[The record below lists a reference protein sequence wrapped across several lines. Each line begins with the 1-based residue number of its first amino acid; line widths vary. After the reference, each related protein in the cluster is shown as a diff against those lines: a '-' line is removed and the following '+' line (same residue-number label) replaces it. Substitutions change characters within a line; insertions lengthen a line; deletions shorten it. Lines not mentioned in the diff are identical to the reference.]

1 MTMWWEVN
9 LEHDESGDS
18 GVFPRQ
24 IQPPGLSLTQEHQE
38 SRAHSLMPSFLS
50 HTVTAHDDSKCCSDA
65 WHTSPTRHQNEY
77 RRHGTTFHLQSFGY
91 VCVCVCM
98 WTAEHFDI
106 HCSHFISATTVED
119 RHFYCHFPMKATKG
133 VERKGSRATWPTFNA
148 RLTTHFGKALN
159 FPLCLCFLICNGN
172 KYNNSV
178 LQDLNELI

>member
-1 MTMWWEVN
+1 MTVN
-9 LEHDESGDS
+9 AVLMHDTLLPLATRTSTEDTVRPS
-18 GVFPRQ
+18 
-24 IQPPGLSLTQEHQE
+24 TC
-38 SRAHSLMPSFLS
+38 RALGM
-50 HTVTAHDDSKCCSDA
+50 
-65 WHTSPTRHQNEY
+65 
-77 RRHGTTFHLQSFGY
+77 
-91 VCVCVCM
+91 CVCVCM

-106 HCSHFISATTVED
+106 HCSHFISAITVED